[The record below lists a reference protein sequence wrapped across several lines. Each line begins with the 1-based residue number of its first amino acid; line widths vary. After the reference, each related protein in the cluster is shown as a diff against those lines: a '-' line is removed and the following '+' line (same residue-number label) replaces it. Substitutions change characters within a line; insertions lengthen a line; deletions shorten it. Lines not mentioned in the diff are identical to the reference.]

1 MRFLFMLSCLFC
13 LAGLAFAEAQ
23 VWLRVSVVEPEATAW
38 RAHVTAYTTRSKTED
53 LYIGDT
59 AGTDANAVKPHA
71 AGTPSQWV
79 DFTPYLK
86 SLKVVSVRFAFDG
99 LKNVRAKFDIATAAD
114 DNAIV
119 RSITDYDREWQGQ
132 PGNVIALRIPADPVK
147 DKQWLLSIREDT
159 LRRLNEIKALKL
171 PDGPRPRQIIC
182 MTGFRSNGQFY
193 TDPVIAETDFD
204 IITLLGMNGYWEQ
217 NGGQPG
223 GLRKF
228 CKERGINVTTVYPRM
243 VGYPPS
249 DQSVG
254 GVRLDWPKFS
264 EWLDKTYKGPFAG
277 DPKNPDGVPMA
288 VADLN
293 DEPGGTGF
301 AGPEYQAEF
310 RKYLQGN
317 GFTPE
322 FFGKKSWDEIETPT
336 FNWWQ
341 YFKMRDPL
349 LTAPL
354 QARRL
359 FYWQTRF
366 WNETTA
372 KTYAMATDRVLA
384 NDKNVIGTRVNFGPP
399 ELYDYGSLPR
409 GTDAF
414 AFGKVRGVSLGF
426 NEDWVGGGSP
436 RRPLE
441 SNALLVDFERAA
453 LRQQHP
459 VIGDYITC
467 DSNQQTVKLRTFA
480 CLAREVKIFDFYYY
494 GPAYTYFDHW
504 SDNFPMVQGVA
515 EMTRDMGAV
524 DGLLY
529 AGKAPKAQVA
539 LLYSKSW
546 PAWKLDDTEQNEQ
559 MMAYVA
565 LLHAGI
571 PVDLVSDEEVA
582 DGRFAAVK
590 YKALYVVNESI
601 PAAALT
607 AIDGW
612 VKKGGKLWAAG
623 WTGMRDEYNEP
634 TTAWNA
640 MFAIT
645 TRAWKPTGDLKRL
658 GEQIK
663 PDDWR
668 RPIYG
673 REVTGITSP
682 AHRYGR
688 GQVQIVAQAP
698 GKAYLDGAKEIKG
711 SLVNAVI
718 YPEGPARDV
727 YAKFALEAGVKPPAF
742 TSVSQILA
750 FPLWSKGAGVVL
762 IANYTGEPAKD
773 AVTVR
778 FQSPVRVQTLR
789 SLHHGALRF
798 KRTHGYIECSLPVND
813 VTDILVVNQ

>member
-1 MRFLFMLSCLFC
+1 MRYLIMLSCLFC
-13 LAGLAFAEAQ
+13 LAVMAFAEGQ
-23 VWLRVSVVEPEATAW
+23 VWVRVSVLEPEGAAW
-38 RAHVTAYTTRSKTED
+38 RAHVTAYPTRGTEAN
-53 LYIGDT
+53 LYIGET
-59 AGTDANAVKPHA
+59 AGADANAVKPRA
-71 AGTPSQWV
+71 AGTPSEWV
-79 DFTPYLK
+79 DFTTYLK
-86 SLKVVSVRFAFDG
+86 SLRVVSVRFAFDG
-99 LKNVRAKFDIATAAD
+99 LKNVKAKFDIATAPD
-114 DNAIV
+114 EQAIV
-119 RSITDYDREWQGQ
+119 RSIIDFDREWQGR
-132 PGNVIALRIPADPVK
+132 PGNVISLRIPQDPVK

-159 LRRLNEIKALKL
+159 VRRLNEIEALKL
-171 PDGPRPRQIIC
+171 PDGPQPRQMIC

-193 TDPVIAETDFD
+193 TDPAIAELDFD
-204 IITLLGMNGYWEQ
+204 IIKLLGMNGWWEQ

-223 GLRKF
+223 GLRKLAR
-228 CKERGINVTTVYPRM
+228 ERGMNVTTVYPRQ
-243 VGYPPS
+243 VGYPPADS
-249 DQSVG
+249 QVG
-254 GVRLDWPKFS
+254 GVRLDWPKFT
-264 EWLDKTYKGPFAG
+264 EWLDKTYQGPFAG

-288 VADLN
+288 VVDLN

-354 QARRL
+354 EARRL

-414 AFGKVRGVSLGF
+414 AFGKARGVSLGF

-441 SNALLVDFERAA
+441 SNALLIDFERAA
-453 LRQQHP
+453 LRQNDP

-467 DSNQQTVKLRTFA
+467 DSNRQTVKLRTFA

-504 SDNFPMVQGVA
+504 SDNFPMAQGVA
-515 EMTRDMGAV
+515 ELTRDMGAV

-529 AGKAPKAQVA
+529 TGKAPKAQVA

-571 PVDLVSDEEVA
+571 PVDLVSDDEIA
-582 DGRFAAVK
+582 DGRFAAAK

-607 AIDGW
+607 AINNW
-612 VKKGGKLWAAG
+612 VNQGGRLWAAG
-623 WTGMRDEYNEP
+623 WSGMRDEYNEP
-634 TTAWNA
+634 TTAWNDLLEVKA
-640 MFAIT
+640 
-645 TRAWKPTGDLKRL
+645 RAWEPTGDLKRL
-658 GEQIK
+658 GEQIR

-668 RPIYG
+668 RPIFG
-673 REVTGITSP
+673 RKVTGIDKP
-682 AHRYGR
+682 IHPYGK
-688 GQVQIVAQAP
+688 GLVWVLSWAT
-698 GKAYLDGAKEIKG
+698 GKTYLDGAQQVKG
-711 SLVNAVI
+711 SLANAVI

-727 YAKFALEAGVKPPAF
+727 YAKFALDAGVKPPAF
-742 TSVSQILA
+742 TSVSQLLA

-762 IANYTGEPAKD
+762 IANYTGEPA
-773 AVTVR
+773 ANVTVR
-778 FQSPVRVQTLR
+778 FQAPMDVKTVR
-789 SLHHGALRF
+789 SLHHGDLLF
-798 KRTHGYIECSLPVND
+798 KRAGGYLECSVPVDD